1 MGCCSVPDKNVKELH
16 GGTVMEEIKDI
27 LLLFSA
33 EIHDVLKAHFKKM
46 IVYGSYARGNYN
58 ENSDIDIMVL
68 TSLPEEQTGMVEDK
82 LYDAAFDFL
91 MRYGV
96 NISVIVKNEE
106 HFNYWLGVVPF
117 YDNVEREGVV
127 ISE

>member
-1 MGCCSVPDKNVKELH
+1 MDCCRILPDGDDWNGGMG
-16 GGTVMEEIKDI
+16 MEEIKDI
-27 LLLFSA
+27 SSLFSA
-33 EIHDVLKAHFKKM
+33 EIHDVLKANFRKM
-46 IVYGSYARGNYN
+46 IVYGSYARGNNN

-82 LYDAAFDFL
+82 LYDAAFDFF

-106 HFNYWLGVVPF
+106 HFNYWLGAVPF

-127 ISE
+127 ISG

>member
-1 MGCCSVPDKNVKELH
+1 
-16 GGTVMEEIKDI
+16 MEEIKDI